1 MDYFKAFQDF
11 VEGERIG
18 KKQALFFQGKA
29 TTYGELIEEA
39 SRVSDA
45 LSKHEIRKG
54 DAVGIYMGNCREFLS
69 IFLGLARCGAIA
81 QPISILLTEYEIHPQ
96 LENTGCKLI
105 FVAPEYLPVMEKIRP
120 RLPQLKTAVV
130 MAAEAGGKG
139 ISYSEFLNGSEGSY
153 SSVALGGDDT
163 VLILFTGGTTGT
175 PKAVMLTH
183 KNLLSVT
190 QGLSNRISP
199 CGEMPV
205 LCASPLSH
213 IFGLNT
219 ITFAA
224 LFRKSPGRPRTVVPG
239 RGSGPAH

>member
-130 MAAEAGGKG
+130 MAAEAGG
-139 ISYSEFLNGSEGSY
+139 EGDI
-153 SSVALGGDDT
+153 V
-163 VLILFTGGTTGT
+163 F
-175 PKAVMLTH
+175 
-183 KNLLSVT
+183 
-190 QGLSNRISP
+190 RIS
-199 CGEMPV
+199 EWE
-205 LCASPLSH
+205 
-213 IFGLNT
+213 
-219 ITFAA
+219 
-224 LFRKSPGRPRTVVPG
+224 
-239 RGSGPAH
+239 